1 MGEDLGLLLAR
12 EGVEEE
18 GAVGRVKPREDV
30 GHLGGGPVAECL
42 TERGPAAALK
52 ERFDLGRQGD
62 GFHNGRAVYEGQDY
76 KNGGGV
82 HAKPRVNPTRRGP
95 ARVAAVT
102 GVEVEAIRDEARTQ
116 PDLEL
121 RCRGP
126 LAEEDRKSTRLNS

>member
-1 MGEDLGLLLAR
+1 MREGLGLLLAR

-18 GAVGRVKPREDV
+18 GAVGRVKPLEDV

-42 TERGPAAALK
+42 TERGPVAARK

-62 GFHNGRAVYEGQDY
+62 GFHNGRAAYEGQEY

-95 ARVAAVT
+95 ERVNAIT
-102 GVEVEAIRDEARTQ
+102 GGEVEEIKE
-116 PDLEL
+116 
-121 RCRGP
+121 
-126 LAEEDRKSTRLNS
+126 